1 MERSPSVAAVVFD
14 IGGVLV
20 VAESAASA
28 LAPSVGV
35 DPRLFDDAYWH
46 HRPAFDL
53 GEMSPA
59 EYWGAVAADVGLK
72 LSAEQV
78 EQYDHMDGMRW
89 AQLSPG
95 RAELLTDVAAAPVRT
110 AILSN
115 APRSQA
121 TRVRAGWGRWASTAV
136 YSCEVGVMKPDT
148 RIYELVE
155 AGLGLPGEG
164 IAFFDDRPENVAAA
178 RERGWRAHVWESL
191 ERCRVALRELGV
203 LDA

>member
-1 MERSPSVAAVVFD
+1 VERSPSVAAVVFD

-20 VAESAASA
+20 VAESAALA

-35 DPRLFDDAYWH
+35 DPRQFDNAYWH

-53 GEMSPA
+53 GGMSPA
-59 EYWGAVAADVGLK
+59 EYWGAVAADVGLE
-72 LSAEQV
+72 LSAAQV
-78 EQYDHMDGMRW
+78 ERYDQVDAMRW
-89 AQLSPG
+89 ARLSPG
-95 RAELLTDVAAAPVRT
+95 RGELLADIAAAPVRT

-115 APRSQA
+115 APRSLA
-121 TRVRAGWGRWASTAV
+121 TRVRAGWGTWASTSV
-136 YSCEVGVMKPDT
+136 FSCEVGVMKPDA

-155 AGLGLPGEG
+155 DGLGLPGEG

-178 RERGWRAHVWESL
+178 RDRGWRAHVWESP
-191 ERCRVALRELGV
+191 ERCRVALHELGV

>member
-20 VAESAASA
+20 VAESAALA

-35 DPRLFDDAYWH
+35 DLRLFDDAYWH

-53 GEMSPA
+53 GELSPA
-59 EYWGAVAADVGLK
+59 EYWGAVAADVGLE
-72 LSAEQV
+72 LTAAQV
-78 EQYDHMDGMRW
+78 EQYDRLDATRW

-95 RAELLTDVAAAPVRT
+95 RAELLADVAAAPVRT

-115 APRSQA
+115 APRSLA

-136 YSCEVGVMKPDT
+136 FSAEVGAMKPDA

-155 AGLGLPGEG
+155 DGLGLPGEG

-178 RERGWRAHVWESL
+178 RERGWRAHAWESP
-191 ERCRVALRELGV
+191 ERCRVVLRELGV